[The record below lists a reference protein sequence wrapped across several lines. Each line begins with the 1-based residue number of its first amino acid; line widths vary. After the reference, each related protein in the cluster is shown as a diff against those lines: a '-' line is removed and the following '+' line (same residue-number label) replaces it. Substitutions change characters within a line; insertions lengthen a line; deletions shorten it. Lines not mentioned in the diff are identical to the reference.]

1 MLTTSLTL
9 NKEKWKPIWNKALVF
24 LFVATYFLDGITR
37 YKHLIII
44 LMVIT
49 AIYQVSRSPKSFP
62 PLFKNSVFYSVAVL
76 SLILVYSILI
86 SPDMKESFK
95 EFENTVL
102 EGFLLY
108 TLLIPVL
115 LKDETKETVAKILL
129 FSFLTSLG
137 LRCLAES
144 ILYIED
150 YNKGIMPFMS
160 YAHRHMSDS
169 MVFLFPA
176 LLNIWLFRKNALKLV
191 FLVLSAIYLFFI
203 LGTLSRGAWLAVLIV
218 GALWAILNRQWK
230 LIGVGAILLAII
242 GALVITQ
249 HNNQSDSEHLL
260 YKLQQT
266 DSSSRYTNGTQGT
279 AWILI
284 QENPIK
290 GYGYGNDVYDG
301 VYNKRVVDYPTWT
314 FKESIGPHN
323 TILYI
328 WFSAGILGL
337 ASLAYLYGAIIRET
351 ASSTFRKA
359 EISPYNAHLLLF
371 LSFVGFYIVRGNFEQ
386 VDIAQ
391 IGIITGFLLALRN
404 RIKKRADTYYGISA
418 FFIIRAQSLIKPAF
432 HLFLE
437 KLRYIFPTIF

>member
-62 PLFKNSVFYSVAVL
+62 PLFKNSIFYSVAVL

-115 LKDETKETVAKILL
+115 LKDETKETVAKVVL

-249 HNNQSDSEHLL
+249 HNNQSDSEDLL

-351 ASSTFRKA
+351 ASSTFRKV

-391 IGIITGFLLALRN
+391 TGIITGFLLALRN
-404 RIKKRADTYYGISA
+404 R
-418 FFIIRAQSLIKPAF
+418 
-432 HLFLE
+432 
-437 KLRYIFPTIF
+437 

>member
-115 LKDETKETVAKILL
+115 LKDETKETVAKIVL

-176 LLNIWLFRKNALKLV
+176 LLNIWLLRKNALKLV

-404 RIKKRADTYYGISA
+404 R
-418 FFIIRAQSLIKPAF
+418 
-432 HLFLE
+432 
-437 KLRYIFPTIF
+437 

>member
-44 LMVIT
+44 LMIIT

-62 PLFKNSVFYSVAVL
+62 PLFKNSLFYSVAVL

-86 SPDMKESFK
+86 SPDMKGSFK

-115 LKDETKETVAKILL
+115 LKDETKETVAKIVL

-150 YNKGIMPFMS
+150 YNKGIMPFIS

-176 LLNIWLFRKNALKLV
+176 LLNIWLFRKNAIKLV

-218 GALWAILNRQWK
+218 GVLWAILNRQWK

-249 HNNQSDSEHLL
+249 HNNKPDPEHLL

-266 DSSSRYTNGTQGT
+266 DSSYRYTNGTQGT

-290 GYGYGNDVYDG
+290 GYGYGNDVYDS

-337 ASLAYLYGAIIRET
+337 ASLVYLYQGNSQLYLQESRDKPLQCSSFAIFI
-351 ASSTFRKA
+351 F
-359 EISPYNAHLLLF
+359 HWF
-371 LSFVGFYIVRGNFEQ
+371 LYRSW
-386 VDIAQ
+386 
-391 IGIITGFLLALRN
+391 
-404 RIKKRADTYYGISA
+404 
-418 FFIIRAQSLIKPAF
+418 
-432 HLFLE
+432 
-437 KLRYIFPTIF
+437 

>member
-115 LKDETKETVAKILL
+115 LKDETKETVAKIVL

-150 YNKGIMPFMS
+150 YNKGIMPFIS

-176 LLNIWLFRKNALKLV
+176 LLNIWLFRKNAIKLV

-218 GALWAILNRQWK
+218 GVLWAILNRQWK

-249 HNNQSDSEHLL
+249 HNNKPDPEHLL

-266 DSSSRYTNGTQGT
+266 DSSYRYTNGTLGT

-337 ASLAYLYGAIIRET
+337 ASLVYLYGAIIRET
-351 ASSTFRKA
+351 ASSTLRKV

-404 RIKKRADTYYGISA
+404 R
-418 FFIIRAQSLIKPAF
+418 
-432 HLFLE
+432 
-437 KLRYIFPTIF
+437 

>member
-9 NKEKWKPIWNKALVF
+9 NKEKWKPMKPIWNKALVF

-115 LKDETKETVAKILL
+115 LKDETKETVAKIVL

-150 YNKGIMPFMS
+150 YNKGIMPFIS

-176 LLNIWLFRKNALKLV
+176 LLNIWLFRKNSIKLV

-218 GALWAILNRQWK
+218 GVLWAILNRQWK

-249 HNNQSDSEHLL
+249 HTNKPDPEHLL

-266 DSSSRYTNGTQGT
+266 DSSYRYTNGTQGT

-290 GYGYGNDVYDG
+290 GYGYGNDVYDS

-351 ASSTFRKA
+351 ASSTFRKV

-404 RIKKRADTYYGISA
+404 R
-418 FFIIRAQSLIKPAF
+418 
-432 HLFLE
+432 
-437 KLRYIFPTIF
+437 

>member
-44 LMVIT
+44 LMIIT

-86 SPDMKESFK
+86 SPDMKGSFK

-115 LKDETKETVAKILL
+115 LKDETKETVAKIVL

-150 YNKGIMPFMS
+150 YNKGIMPFIS

-176 LLNIWLFRKNALKLV
+176 LLNIWLFRKNAIKLV

-218 GALWAILNRQWK
+218 GVLWAILNRQWK

-249 HNNQSDSEHLL
+249 HNNKPDPEHLL

-266 DSSSRYTNGTQGT
+266 DSSYRYTNGTQGT

-351 ASSTFRKA
+351 ASSTFRKV
-359 EISPYNAHLLLF
+359 EITPYNAHLLLF

-404 RIKKRADTYYGISA
+404 R
-418 FFIIRAQSLIKPAF
+418 
-432 HLFLE
+432 
-437 KLRYIFPTIF
+437 

>member
-62 PLFKNSVFYSVAVL
+62 PLFKNSIFYSVAVL

-115 LKDETKETVAKILL
+115 IKDETKETVAKIVL

-351 ASSTFRKA
+351 ASSTFRKV

-391 IGIITGFLLALRN
+391 TGIITGFLLALRN
-404 RIKKRADTYYGISA
+404 R
-418 FFIIRAQSLIKPAF
+418 
-432 HLFLE
+432 
-437 KLRYIFPTIF
+437 

>member
-115 LKDETKETVAKILL
+115 LKDETKETVAKIVL

-150 YNKGIMPFMS
+150 YKKGLCHS
-160 YAHRHMSDS
+160 
-169 MVFLFPA
+169 
-176 LLNIWLFRKNALKLV
+176 
-191 FLVLSAIYLFFI
+191 
-203 LGTLSRGAWLAVLIV
+203 
-218 GALWAILNRQWK
+218 
-230 LIGVGAILLAII
+230 
-242 GALVITQ
+242 
-249 HNNQSDSEHLL
+249 
-260 YKLQQT
+260 
-266 DSSSRYTNGTQGT
+266 
-279 AWILI
+279 
-284 QENPIK
+284 
-290 GYGYGNDVYDG
+290 
-301 VYNKRVVDYPTWT
+301 
-314 FKESIGPHN
+314 
-323 TILYI
+323 
-328 WFSAGILGL
+328 
-337 ASLAYLYGAIIRET
+337 
-351 ASSTFRKA
+351 
-359 EISPYNAHLLLF
+359 
-371 LSFVGFYIVRGNFEQ
+371 
-386 VDIAQ
+386 
-391 IGIITGFLLALRN
+391 
-404 RIKKRADTYYGISA
+404 
-418 FFIIRAQSLIKPAF
+418 
-432 HLFLE
+432 
-437 KLRYIFPTIF
+437 

>member
-62 PLFKNSVFYSVAVL
+62 PLFKNSIFYSVAVL

-115 LKDETKETVAKILL
+115 LKDETKETVAKVVL

-351 ASSTFRKA
+351 ASSTFRKV

-386 VDIAQ
+386 VDISQ
-391 IGIITGFLLALRN
+391 TGIITGFLLALRN
-404 RIKKRADTYYGISA
+404 R
-418 FFIIRAQSLIKPAF
+418 
-432 HLFLE
+432 
-437 KLRYIFPTIF
+437 

>member
-115 LKDETKETVAKILL
+115 LKDETKETVAKIVL

-150 YNKGIMPFMS
+150 YNKGIMPFIS

-176 LLNIWLFRKNALKLV
+176 LLNIWLFRKNAIKLV

-218 GALWAILNRQWK
+218 GVLWAILNRQWK

-249 HNNQSDSEHLL
+249 HNNKPDPEHLL

-266 DSSSRYTNGTQGT
+266 DSSYRYTNGTQGT

-337 ASLAYLYGAIIRET
+337 ASLVYLYGAIIRET
-351 ASSTFRKA
+351 ASSTLRKV

-371 LSFVGFYIVRGNFEQ
+371 LSFVGFYIVSGNFEQ

-404 RIKKRADTYYGISA
+404 R
-418 FFIIRAQSLIKPAF
+418 
-432 HLFLE
+432 
-437 KLRYIFPTIF
+437 

>member
-115 LKDETKETVAKILL
+115 LKDETKETIAKIVL

-150 YNKGIMPFMS
+150 YNKGIMPFIS

-176 LLNIWLFRKNALKLV
+176 LLNIWLFRKNSIKLV

-218 GALWAILNRQWK
+218 GVLWAILNRQWK

-249 HNNQSDSEHLL
+249 HTNKPDPEHLL

-266 DSSSRYTNGTQGT
+266 DSSYRYTNGTQGT

-290 GYGYGNDVYDG
+290 GYGYGNDVYDS

-328 WFSAGILGL
+328 WFSAGILDL

-351 ASSTFRKA
+351 ASSTFRKV

-404 RIKKRADTYYGISA
+404 R
-418 FFIIRAQSLIKPAF
+418 
-432 HLFLE
+432 
-437 KLRYIFPTIF
+437 

>member
-44 LMVIT
+44 LMIIT

-86 SPDMKESFK
+86 SPDMKGSFK

-115 LKDETKETVAKILL
+115 LKDETKETVAKIVL

-150 YNKGIMPFMS
+150 YNKGIMPFIS

-176 LLNIWLFRKNALKLV
+176 LLNIWLFRKNAIKLV

-218 GALWAILNRQWK
+218 GVLWAILNRQWK
-230 LIGVGAILLAII
+230 LIVVGAILLAII

-249 HNNQSDSEHLL
+249 HNNKPDPEHLL

-266 DSSSRYTNGTQGT
+266 DSSYRYTNGTQGT

-351 ASSTFRKA
+351 ASSTFRKV

-404 RIKKRADTYYGISA
+404 R
-418 FFIIRAQSLIKPAF
+418 
-432 HLFLE
+432 
-437 KLRYIFPTIF
+437 

>member
-1 MLTTSLTL
+1 MLTTTSLTL

-62 PLFKNSVFYSVAVL
+62 PLFKNSIFYSVAVL

-115 LKDETKETVAKILL
+115 LKDETKETVAKVVL

-351 ASSTFRKA
+351 ASSTFRKV

-391 IGIITGFLLALRN
+391 TGIITGFLLALRN
-404 RIKKRADTYYGISA
+404 R
-418 FFIIRAQSLIKPAF
+418 
-432 HLFLE
+432 
-437 KLRYIFPTIF
+437 

>member
-62 PLFKNSVFYSVAVL
+62 PLFKNSIFYSVAVL

-115 LKDETKETVAKILL
+115 LKDETKETVAKIVL

-150 YNKGIMPFMS
+150 YNKGIKPFMS

-351 ASSTFRKA
+351 ASSTFRKV

-391 IGIITGFLLALRN
+391 TGIITGFLLALRN
-404 RIKKRADTYYGISA
+404 R
-418 FFIIRAQSLIKPAF
+418 
-432 HLFLE
+432 
-437 KLRYIFPTIF
+437 

>member
-44 LMVIT
+44 LMIIT

-86 SPDMKESFK
+86 SPDVKGSFK

-115 LKDETKETVAKILL
+115 LKDEAKETVSKIVL

-150 YNKGIMPFMS
+150 YNKGIMPFIS

-176 LLNIWLFRKNALKLV
+176 LLNIWLFRKNAIKLV

-218 GALWAILNRQWK
+218 GVLWAILNRQWK

-249 HNNQSDSEHLL
+249 HNNKPDPEHLL

-266 DSSSRYTNGTQGT
+266 DSSYRYTNGTQGT

-301 VYNKRVVDYPTWT
+301 VYNKRVIDYPTWT

-351 ASSTFRKA
+351 ASSTFRKV

-404 RIKKRADTYYGISA
+404 R
-418 FFIIRAQSLIKPAF
+418 
-432 HLFLE
+432 
-437 KLRYIFPTIF
+437 

>member
-115 LKDETKETVAKILL
+115 LKDETKETVAKIVL

-150 YNKGIMPFMS
+150 YNKGIMPFIS

-176 LLNIWLFRKNALKLV
+176 LLNIWLFRKNAIKLV

-203 LGTLSRGAWLAVLIV
+203 LGTLSRGSWLAVLIV
-218 GALWAILNRQWK
+218 GVLWAILNRQWK

-249 HNNQSDSEHLL
+249 HNNKPDPEHLL

-266 DSSSRYTNGTQGT
+266 DSSYRYTNGTQGT

-337 ASLAYLYGAIIRET
+337 ASLVYLYGAIIRET
-351 ASSTFRKA
+351 ASSTLRKV

-404 RIKKRADTYYGISA
+404 R
-418 FFIIRAQSLIKPAF
+418 
-432 HLFLE
+432 
-437 KLRYIFPTIF
+437 

>member
-62 PLFKNSVFYSVAVL
+62 PLFKNSIFYSVAVL

-115 LKDETKETVAKILL
+115 LKDETKETVAKVVL

-301 VYNKRVVDYPTWT
+301 VYNKHVVDYPTWT

-351 ASSTFRKA
+351 ASSTFRKV

-391 IGIITGFLLALRN
+391 TGIITGFLLALRN
-404 RIKKRADTYYGISA
+404 R
-418 FFIIRAQSLIKPAF
+418 
-432 HLFLE
+432 
-437 KLRYIFPTIF
+437 

>member
-62 PLFKNSVFYSVAVL
+62 PLFKNSIFYSVAVL

-115 LKDETKETVAKILL
+115 LKDETKETVAKIVL

-191 FLVLSAIYLFFI
+191 FLVFSAIYLFFI

-351 ASSTFRKA
+351 ASSTFRKV

-391 IGIITGFLLALRN
+391 TGIITGFLLALRN
-404 RIKKRADTYYGISA
+404 R
-418 FFIIRAQSLIKPAF
+418 
-432 HLFLE
+432 
-437 KLRYIFPTIF
+437 

>member
-62 PLFKNSVFYSVAVL
+62 PLFKNSIFYSVAVL

-115 LKDETKETVAKILL
+115 LKDETKETVAKIVI

-351 ASSTFRKA
+351 ASSTFRKV

-391 IGIITGFLLALRN
+391 TGIITGFLLALRN
-404 RIKKRADTYYGISA
+404 R
-418 FFIIRAQSLIKPAF
+418 
-432 HLFLE
+432 
-437 KLRYIFPTIF
+437 

>member
-115 LKDETKETVAKILL
+115 LKDETKETVAKIVL

-150 YNKGIMPFMS
+150 YNKGIMPFIS

-176 LLNIWLFRKNALKLV
+176 LLNIWLFRKNAIKLV

-218 GALWAILNRQWK
+218 GVLWAILNRQWK

-249 HNNQSDSEHLL
+249 HNNKPDPEHLL
-260 YKLQQT
+260 YKLHQT
-266 DSSSRYTNGTQGT
+266 DSSYRYTNGTQGT

-337 ASLAYLYGAIIRET
+337 ASLVYLYGAIIRET
-351 ASSTFRKA
+351 ASSTLRKV

-404 RIKKRADTYYGISA
+404 R
-418 FFIIRAQSLIKPAF
+418 
-432 HLFLE
+432 
-437 KLRYIFPTIF
+437 

>member
-44 LMVIT
+44 LMIIT

-62 PLFKNSVFYSVAVL
+62 PLFKNSLFYSVAVL

-86 SPDMKESFK
+86 SPDMKGSFK

-115 LKDETKETVAKILL
+115 LKDETKETVAKIVL

-150 YNKGIMPFMS
+150 YNKGIMPFIS

-176 LLNIWLFRKNALKLV
+176 LLNIWLFRKNAIKLV

-218 GALWAILNRQWK
+218 GVLWAILNRQWK

-249 HNNQSDSEHLL
+249 HNNKPDPEHLL

-266 DSSSRYTNGTQGT
+266 DSSYRYTNGTQGT

-290 GYGYGNDVYDG
+290 GYGYGNDVYDS

-337 ASLAYLYGAIIRET
+337 ASLVYLYGAIIRET
-351 ASSTFRKA
+351 ASSTFRKV

-371 LSFVGFYIVRGNFEQ
+371 LSFIGFYIARGNFEQ
-386 VDIAQ
+386 VDVAQ

-404 RIKKRADTYYGISA
+404 R
-418 FFIIRAQSLIKPAF
+418 
-432 HLFLE
+432 
-437 KLRYIFPTIF
+437 

>member
-9 NKEKWKPIWNKALVF
+9 NKEKWKPIWNKALVY

-115 LKDETKETVAKILL
+115 LKDETKETVAKIVL

-301 VYNKRVVDYPTWT
+301 VYNKRVVDYPTRT

-404 RIKKRADTYYGISA
+404 R
-418 FFIIRAQSLIKPAF
+418 
-432 HLFLE
+432 
-437 KLRYIFPTIF
+437 

>member
-62 PLFKNSVFYSVAVL
+62 PLFKNSIFYSVAVL

-86 SPDMKESFK
+86 SPDMKDSFK

-115 LKDETKETVAKILL
+115 LKDETKETVAKVVL

-351 ASSTFRKA
+351 ASSTFRKV

-391 IGIITGFLLALRN
+391 TGIITGFLLALRN
-404 RIKKRADTYYGISA
+404 R
-418 FFIIRAQSLIKPAF
+418 
-432 HLFLE
+432 
-437 KLRYIFPTIF
+437 

>member
-44 LMVIT
+44 LMIIT
-49 AIYQVSRSPKSFP
+49 AIYQVSRSPKSFS

-115 LKDETKETVAKILL
+115 LKDETKETVAKIVL

-404 RIKKRADTYYGISA
+404 R
-418 FFIIRAQSLIKPAF
+418 
-432 HLFLE
+432 
-437 KLRYIFPTIF
+437 

>member
-62 PLFKNSVFYSVAVL
+62 PLFKNSIFYSVAVL

-115 LKDETKETVAKILL
+115 LKDETKETVAKIVL

-351 ASSTFRKA
+351 ASSTFRKV
-359 EISPYNAHLLLF
+359 EISPNNAHLLLF

-391 IGIITGFLLALRN
+391 TGIITGFLLALRN
-404 RIKKRADTYYGISA
+404 R
-418 FFIIRAQSLIKPAF
+418 
-432 HLFLE
+432 
-437 KLRYIFPTIF
+437 

>member
-62 PLFKNSVFYSVAVL
+62 PLFKNSLFYSIAVL

-86 SPDMKESFK
+86 SPDMKGSFK

-115 LKDETKETVAKILL
+115 LKDETKETVSKIVL

-150 YNKGIMPFMS
+150 YNKGIMPFIS

-176 LLNIWLFRKNALKLV
+176 LLNIWLFRKNAIKLV

-218 GALWAILNRQWK
+218 GVLWAILNRQWK

-249 HNNQSDSEHLL
+249 HNNKPDPEHLL

-266 DSSSRYTNGTQGT
+266 DSSYRYTNGTQGT

-290 GYGYGNDVYDG
+290 GYGYGNDVYDS

-337 ASLAYLYGAIIRET
+337 ASLVYLYGAIIRET
-351 ASSTFRKA
+351 SSSTFRKV

-371 LSFVGFYIVRGNFEQ
+371 LSFIGFYIVRGNFEQ

-404 RIKKRADTYYGISA
+404 R
-418 FFIIRAQSLIKPAF
+418 
-432 HLFLE
+432 
-437 KLRYIFPTIF
+437 

>member
-44 LMVIT
+44 LMIIT

-62 PLFKNSVFYSVAVL
+62 PLFKNSLFYSVAVL

-86 SPDMKESFK
+86 SPDMKGSFK

-115 LKDETKETVAKILL
+115 LKDETKETVSKIVL

-150 YNKGIMPFMS
+150 YNKGIMPFIS

-176 LLNIWLFRKNALKLV
+176 LLNIWLFRKNAIKLV

-218 GALWAILNRQWK
+218 GVLWAILNRQWK

-249 HNNQSDSEHLL
+249 HNNKPDPEHLL

-266 DSSSRYTNGTQGT
+266 DSSYRYTNGTQGT

-290 GYGYGNDVYDG
+290 GYGYGNDVYDS

-337 ASLAYLYGAIIRET
+337 ASLVYLYGAIIRET
-351 ASSTFRKA
+351 ASSTFRKV

-371 LSFVGFYIVRGNFEQ
+371 LSFIGFYIVRGNFEQ

-404 RIKKRADTYYGISA
+404 R
-418 FFIIRAQSLIKPAF
+418 
-432 HLFLE
+432 
-437 KLRYIFPTIF
+437 

>member
-62 PLFKNSVFYSVAVL
+62 PLFKNSVFYSAAVL

-115 LKDETKETVAKILL
+115 LKDETKETIAKIVL

-150 YNKGIMPFMS
+150 YNKGIMPFIS

-176 LLNIWLFRKNALKLV
+176 LLNIWLFRKNAIKLV

-218 GALWAILNRQWK
+218 GVLWAILNRQWK

-249 HNNQSDSEHLL
+249 HTNKPDPEHLL

-266 DSSSRYTNGTQGT
+266 DSSYRYTNGTQGT

-290 GYGYGNDVYDG
+290 GYGYGNDVYDS

-351 ASSTFRKA
+351 ASSTFRKV

-404 RIKKRADTYYGISA
+404 R
-418 FFIIRAQSLIKPAF
+418 
-432 HLFLE
+432 
-437 KLRYIFPTIF
+437 

>member
-44 LMVIT
+44 FMVIT

-62 PLFKNSVFYSVAVL
+62 PLFKNSIFYSVAVL

-115 LKDETKETVAKILL
+115 LKDETKETVAKIVL

-351 ASSTFRKA
+351 ASSTFRKV

-391 IGIITGFLLALRN
+391 TGIITGFLLALRN
-404 RIKKRADTYYGISA
+404 R
-418 FFIIRAQSLIKPAF
+418 
-432 HLFLE
+432 
-437 KLRYIFPTIF
+437 

>member
-62 PLFKNSVFYSVAVL
+62 PLFKNSIFYSVAVL

-115 LKDETKETVAKILL
+115 LKDETKETVAKIVL

-284 QENPIK
+284 QENSIK

-351 ASSTFRKA
+351 ASSTFRKV

-391 IGIITGFLLALRN
+391 TGIITGFLLALRN
-404 RIKKRADTYYGISA
+404 R
-418 FFIIRAQSLIKPAF
+418 
-432 HLFLE
+432 
-437 KLRYIFPTIF
+437 

>member
-62 PLFKNSVFYSVAVL
+62 PLFKNSIFYSVAVL

-115 LKDETKETVAKILL
+115 LKDETKETVAKIVL

-351 ASSTFRKA
+351 ASSTFRNV

-391 IGIITGFLLALRN
+391 TGIITGFLLALRN
-404 RIKKRADTYYGISA
+404 R
-418 FFIIRAQSLIKPAF
+418 
-432 HLFLE
+432 
-437 KLRYIFPTIF
+437 

>member
-62 PLFKNSVFYSVAVL
+62 PLFKNSIFYSVAVL

-115 LKDETKETVAKILL
+115 LKDETKETVAKIVL

-351 ASSTFRKA
+351 ASSTFRKV

-391 IGIITGFLLALRN
+391 TGIITGFLLALRN
-404 RIKKRADTYYGISA
+404 R
-418 FFIIRAQSLIKPAF
+418 
-432 HLFLE
+432 
-437 KLRYIFPTIF
+437 

>member
-49 AIYQVSRSPKSFP
+49 AIYQVSRSPKSFH
-62 PLFKNSVFYSVAVL
+62 PLFKNSIFYSVAVL

-115 LKDETKETVAKILL
+115 LKDETKETVAKVVL

-351 ASSTFRKA
+351 ASSTFRKV

-391 IGIITGFLLALRN
+391 TGIITGFLLALRN
-404 RIKKRADTYYGISA
+404 R
-418 FFIIRAQSLIKPAF
+418 
-432 HLFLE
+432 
-437 KLRYIFPTIF
+437 

>member
-391 IGIITGFLLALRN
+391 IGIITGFLLAGDAANL
-404 RIKKRADTYYGISA
+404 
-418 FFIIRAQSLIKPAF
+418 LI
-432 HLFLE
+432 
-437 KLRYIFPTIF
+437 

>member
-1 MLTTSLTL
+1 
-9 NKEKWKPIWNKALVF
+9 

-62 PLFKNSVFYSVAVL
+62 PLFKNSIFYSVAVL

-115 LKDETKETVAKILL
+115 LKDETKETVAKVVL

-351 ASSTFRKA
+351 ASSTFRKV

-391 IGIITGFLLALRN
+391 TGIITGFLLALRN
-404 RIKKRADTYYGISA
+404 R
-418 FFIIRAQSLIKPAF
+418 
-432 HLFLE
+432 
-437 KLRYIFPTIF
+437 

>member
-44 LMVIT
+44 LMIIT

-62 PLFKNSVFYSVAVL
+62 PLFKNSLFYSAAVL

-86 SPDMKESFK
+86 SPDMKGSFK

-115 LKDETKETVAKILL
+115 LKDETKETVAKIVL

-150 YNKGIMPFMS
+150 YNKGIMPFIS

-176 LLNIWLFRKNALKLV
+176 LLNIWLFRKNAIKLV

-218 GALWAILNRQWK
+218 GVLWAILNRQWK

-249 HNNQSDSEHLL
+249 HNNKPDPEHLL

-266 DSSSRYTNGTQGT
+266 DSSYRYTNGTQGT

-290 GYGYGNDVYDG
+290 GYGYGNDVYDS

-337 ASLAYLYGAIIRET
+337 ASLVYLYGAIIRET
-351 ASSTFRKA
+351 ASSTFRKV

-371 LSFVGFYIVRGNFEQ
+371 LSFIGFYIVRGNFEQ

-404 RIKKRADTYYGISA
+404 R
-418 FFIIRAQSLIKPAF
+418 
-432 HLFLE
+432 
-437 KLRYIFPTIF
+437 

>member
-24 LFVATYFLDGITR
+24 LFVTTYFLDGITR

-62 PLFKNSVFYSVAVL
+62 PLFKNSIFYSVAVL

-115 LKDETKETVAKILL
+115 LKDETKETVAKIVL

-351 ASSTFRKA
+351 ASSTFRKV

-391 IGIITGFLLALRN
+391 TGIITGFLLALRN
-404 RIKKRADTYYGISA
+404 R
-418 FFIIRAQSLIKPAF
+418 
-432 HLFLE
+432 
-437 KLRYIFPTIF
+437 

>member
-9 NKEKWKPIWNKALVF
+9 NKEKWKPIWNKTLVF

-44 LMVIT
+44 LMIIT

-86 SPDMKESFK
+86 SPDMKGSFK

-115 LKDETKETVAKILL
+115 LKDETKETVAKIVL

-150 YNKGIMPFMS
+150 YNKGIMPFIS

-176 LLNIWLFRKNALKLV
+176 LLNIWLFRKNAIKLV

-218 GALWAILNRQWK
+218 GVLWAILNRQWK

-249 HNNQSDSEHLL
+249 HNNKPDPEHLL

-266 DSSSRYTNGTQGT
+266 DSSYRYTNGTQGT

-351 ASSTFRKA
+351 ASSTFRKV

-404 RIKKRADTYYGISA
+404 R
-418 FFIIRAQSLIKPAF
+418 
-432 HLFLE
+432 
-437 KLRYIFPTIF
+437 

>member
-44 LMVIT
+44 LMIIT

-62 PLFKNSVFYSVAVL
+62 PLFKNSLFYSVAVL

-86 SPDMKESFK
+86 SPDMKGSFK

-115 LKDETKETVAKILL
+115 LKDETKETVAKIVL
-129 FSFLTSLG
+129 FSFLTILG

-150 YNKGIMPFMS
+150 YNKGIMPFIS

-176 LLNIWLFRKNALKLV
+176 LLNIWLFRKNAIKLV

-218 GALWAILNRQWK
+218 GVLWAILNRQWK

-249 HNNQSDSEHLL
+249 HNNKPDPEHLL

-266 DSSSRYTNGTQGT
+266 DSSYRYTNGTQGT

-290 GYGYGNDVYDG
+290 GYGYGNDVYDS

-337 ASLAYLYGAIIRET
+337 ASLVYLYGAIIRET
-351 ASSTFRKA
+351 ASSTFRKV

-371 LSFVGFYIVRGNFEQ
+371 LSFIGFYIVRGNFEQ
-386 VDIAQ
+386 VDVAQ

-404 RIKKRADTYYGISA
+404 R
-418 FFIIRAQSLIKPAF
+418 
-432 HLFLE
+432 
-437 KLRYIFPTIF
+437 

>member
-62 PLFKNSVFYSVAVL
+62 PLFKNSIFYSVAVL

-115 LKDETKETVAKILL
+115 LKDETKETVAKVVL

-191 FLVLSAIYLFFI
+191 FLVLSTIYLFFI

-351 ASSTFRKA
+351 ASSTFRKV

-391 IGIITGFLLALRN
+391 TGIITGFLLALRN
-404 RIKKRADTYYGISA
+404 R
-418 FFIIRAQSLIKPAF
+418 
-432 HLFLE
+432 
-437 KLRYIFPTIF
+437 